1 VRPLDYP
8 VERGRSSEE
17 MREQLLL
24 KGSGYLLDKNVDDSF
39 RPPEL
44 RSAKNADGGRRRLA
58 RHHES
63 NRQGQAGSEGTVD
76 HSE

>member
-24 KGSGYLLDKNVDDSF
+24 KGSGYLLDKNVDDSC
-39 RPPEL
+39 RPP
-44 RSAKNADGGRRRLA
+44 
-58 RHHES
+58 
-63 NRQGQAGSEGTVD
+63 
-76 HSE
+76 